1 MSLDILG
8 NVARDTAVLRARLAT
23 LTRQSA
29 DGLRSPQLGD
39 LGPEVPRL
47 ISLRGEVARREAY
60 SRSMDQALGRTG
72 VMQEALGRLT
82 AIAREFHSTVTTR
95 ITSLDPHSLATVQAQ
110 ARAALTEVAHLL
122 NTQHAGEYLFGG
134 TDLARAPVPDP
145 EGLATGQMA
154 QDVATAIG
162 NLGTADAATVSAA
175 TKGVA
180 QSTTAGI
187 TPFSAFLTADE
198 ALAAA
203 DREAR
208 RGVPSAD
215 GEVIGYGIKANANAA
230 ATSAGETTGSW
241 ARDLMRGLMSLAA
254 LTPAQ
259 MTASPLE
266 FDRLVGTIRDG
277 FRSAETALGEE
288 AGALG
293 HVEARMQT
301 ARARHGQL
309 SAVME
314 SQLADIQ
321 YVDMAETLS
330 LLQAT
335 KTTLEASY
343 RAIGTLSELRLVN
356 FLR

>member
-1 MSLDILG
+1 MSLDILSTA
-8 NVARDTAVLRARLAT
+8 ARDTAVLRTRLAT

-29 DGLRSPQLGD
+29 DGLRAPQLGG

-47 ISLRGEVARREAY
+47 LSLRGEVARREAHG
-60 SRSMDQALGRTG
+60 RALDQALGRTG

-82 AIAREFHSTVTTR
+82 AIARDFQATVTVR

-134 TDLARAPVPDP
+134 TDLARPPIPDP
-145 EGLATGQMA
+145 EGLAAGQMA
-154 QDVATAIG
+154 QDVAAAIG
-162 NLGTADAATVSAA
+162 TLGTADAATVAAA
-175 TKGVA
+175 TKGAA
-180 QSTTAGI
+180 QSTAAGV

-198 ALAAA
+198 TLAVA

-208 RGVPSAD
+208 RGVPSAE

-230 ATSAGETTGSW
+230 ATSAGDTTGSW
-241 ARDLMRGLMSLAA
+241 TRDLMRGLMSLAA

-259 MTASPLE
+259 MAAAPVE
-266 FDRLVGTIRDG
+266 FDRLVATIRDG

-293 HVEARMQT
+293 HVEARMQ
-301 ARARHGQL
+301 AAKARHGQL
-309 SAVME
+309 AAVME

-330 LLQAT
+330 QLQAT
-335 KTTLEASY
+335 KATLEASY
-343 RAIGTLSELRLVN
+343 HAIGSLSGLRLVN